1 MQNIEL
7 ANISVDK
14 IALPEFNNKNID
26 VSVLRLDKIH
36 QYVSGNKWFKLKYY
50 LDDALQQNKSTIVT
64 FGGAW
69 SNHILATAAIC
80 KINNLKSIG
89 IIRGE
94 KARQLSFTLNVAETL
109 GMELFFTNRTDY
121 AEKIIPEEFNKPENY
136 FIEEG
141 GYGAMGAHG
150 AATILEYCQK
160 ETFSHIC
167 CAAGTGTMIAGII
180 NASVPANQ
188 IIGVSVLKNNFS
200 LNGSIISLL
209 KNKNKD
215 FRIIDDF
222 HFGGY
227 AKYTPV
233 LLQFMNDFF
242 RQTSIPSDFVYTGK
256 LFYAVNEL
264 IKQNFF
270 PEGSRLLVI
279 HSGGL
284 QGNNSLNKGT
294 LIFLNY

>member
-7 ANISVDK
+7 TNISVDK
-14 IALPEFNNKNID
+14 LALPEFNNKNIE
-26 VSVLRLDKIH
+26 VSVMRLDKIH
-36 QYVSGNKWFKLKYY
+36 QYVSGNKWFKLRYY

-94 KARQLSFTLNVAETL
+94 KARQLSFTLNIAETL

-121 AEKIIPEEFNKPENY
+121 AEKIIPKEFNKPENY

-294 LIFLNY
+294 LIF